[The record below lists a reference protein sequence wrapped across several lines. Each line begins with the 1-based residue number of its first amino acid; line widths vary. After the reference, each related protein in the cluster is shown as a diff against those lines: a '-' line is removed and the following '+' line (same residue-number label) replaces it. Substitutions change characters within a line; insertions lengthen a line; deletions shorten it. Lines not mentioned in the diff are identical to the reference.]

1 MVSSAARYP
10 ISHLCAFGERE
21 CILEFDVP
29 NAAFTC
35 CQVQPNSVAG
45 DEPFFACSASP
56 MVSDLLFVNRMW
68 VCLLD
73 WEQDEADQHTYDVY
87 PHDQLN
93 QLKPAGD
100 PIKLVIVE

>member
-1 MVSSAARYP
+1 
-10 ISHLCAFGERE
+10 
-21 CILEFDVP
+21 
-29 NAAFTC
+29 
-35 CQVQPNSVAG
+35 
-45 DEPFFACSASP
+45 